1 MPLIDELLPTYD
13 VSEQHSIAIRATP
26 VSTYSA
32 PSGIVPGL
40 VIEGEYHPPHTTR
53 PAMKRFPVPGALPVL
68 AAALLLHAPASSHAQ
83 ARDVASHPRVRQ
95 AIALMDVW
103 LDAQRDFMQLP
114 GLSVGV
120 VHDQRL
126 LWSSG
131 YGFADLQRRTPATAS
146 TLYSICSISK
156 LFTSIGV
163 MQLRDEGRLR
173 LDDPVGRHLDW
184 FRIARADTLAP
195 EVTLAGVLTHSAGL
209 PRESAHPYWT
219 GPGFSFPAREEIIE
233 RISSQEMLYPAEQ
246 YYQYSNLGMTLAGE
260 VIAAISGESYESYI
274 RRRILQPMGLTS
286 TFVDMPAE
294 YRGGRLAT
302 GYSTITREGRR
313 DPVGF
318 FATRGIAPA
327 AGYASTVEDL
337 ARFASWQ
344 FRVLHRGGGEDI
356 LRRNT
361 LREMQRVHWVDP
373 DFETMRGLGFWVTR
387 KGNRAL
393 VGHGGSC
400 PGFRSQLIIEPEER
414 IGTVAL
420 VNAQG
425 VNARMLA
432 ERMYDIIAPALRAA
446 LRDSAPRPPDST
458 LARYAGLYDL
468 GFSGETAIVE
478 WEDGLAALS
487 LPTLD
492 PLEGLEKLR
501 KVGEHTFR
509 RVRHNDA
516 LGEPVVFV
524 MGSDGRPAHIIWHQN
539 EYRRI
544 R

>member
-1 MPLIDELLPTYD
+1 MKACRTLTAHILPPATMRSTLIRPLP
-13 VSEQHSIAIRATP
+13 
-26 VSTYSA
+26 
-32 PSGIVPGL
+32 L
-40 VIEGEYHPPHTTR
+40 V
-53 PAMKRFPVPGALPVL
+53 
-68 AAALLLHAPASSHAQ
+68 AAALLLLFPATSPAQ
-83 ARDVASHPRVRQ
+83 ARDLASHPRVRQ

-126 LWSSG
+126 LWSAG
-131 YGFADLQRRTPATAS
+131 YGFADLQRQAPATAS

-163 MQLRDEGRLR
+163 MQLRDEGKLR
-173 LDDPVGRHLDW
+173 LDDPIGRHLGW
-184 FRIARADTLAP
+184 FRISRPDTLAP

-219 GPGFSFPAREEIIE
+219 GPGFSFPAREEIID
-233 RISSQEMLYPAEQ
+233 RMSTQEMLYPSEQ

-260 VIAAISGESYESYI
+260 VISSVAGEPYESYV
-274 RRRILQPMGLTS
+274 RRRILQPMGLGS

-302 GYSTITREGRR
+302 GYSAITRAGRR

-344 FRVLHRGGGEDI
+344 FRVLHRSGGEDI

-373 DFETMRGLGFWVTR
+373 DFETMRGLGFGVTR
-387 KGNRAL
+387 KGDRAL

-414 IGTVAL
+414 IATVAL

-425 VNARMLA
+425 VNARALA
-432 ERMYDIIAPALRAA
+432 ERMYDIVAPALRVAI
-446 LRDSAPRPPDST
+446 RDTTVARRTDTT
-458 LARYAGLYDL
+458 LARYVGLYDL
-468 GFSGETAIVE
+468 GFAEETAIIE
-478 WEDGLAALS
+478 WEDGLAAIS
-487 LPTLD
+487 LPTSD
-492 PLEGLEKLR
+492 PMQGMEKLR

-509 RVRHNDA
+509 RVRRNDA

-524 MGSDGRPAHIIWHQN
+524 MGSDGRPAHILWHQN